1 MGLALRRHGYARTLK
16 ACPPHFFLFVLCRRC
31 FKPAAHYS
39 TRAGIAIADDECR
52 PPGHRREM
60 CPSIT
65 ITNAP
70 QHLFSN
76 SVHPRRSTS
85 SAPARASAR
94 CTRLPLSSPH
104 AHAFSN
110 SNIIAYCVH
119 AYPICSD
126 ASPAASLPIWSSAVV
141 PVRVTSRVTAR
152 GARMCTR
159 AVILHRSYNV
169 VCY

>member
-1 MGLALRRHGYARTLK
+1 MGLALRRHGYARTLTT
-16 ACPPHFFLFVLCRRC
+16 CPPHFFLFVLCRRC

-94 CTRLPLSSPH
+94 CTRLPLTFPH
-104 AHAFSN
+104 ARLLQFQYHRILCACISN
-110 SNIIAYCVH
+110 MFRCKSCREPAYLVVCRRPGACDIPRDRARRTHVH
-119 AYPICSD
+119 ACSH
-126 ASPAASLPIWSSAVV
+126 SPSQL
-141 PVRVTSRVTAR
+141 
-152 GARMCTR
+152 
-159 AVILHRSYNV
+159 
-169 VCY
+169 